1 MNSQNKLDFYL
12 EKIEKLY
19 PNKSKLNLG
28 EMLNC
33 INKSRATFKRII
45 EANELYK
52 LPNISKKESC
62 KRVGANYYTYQFD
75 VYDIALFLSDN

>member
-1 MNSQNKLDFYL
+1 MNEDKLKFYL

-33 INKSRATFKRII
+33 INKSRATFKRIL

-52 LPNISKKESC
+52 IPDISKKESY
-62 KRVGANYYTYQFD
+62 KREGSNYHTYQFD
-75 VYDIALFLSDN
+75 VYEVAKFLVEN